1 MYTELQSESKKTK
14 LQPAGK
20 LWSSCHYNDWI
31 LQKEGVRMLGGRN
44 VLGTEQRDGLF
55 SAQQSMCDLHKKCE
69 LCTGC
74 AIYQMF
80 GVPGRCRKRS
90 ETESVCRISFA
101 FCILIK

>member
-14 LQPAGK
+14 LQPAGR

-31 LQKEGVRMLGGRN
+31 LQKEDVRMLGGLN
-44 VLGTEQRDGLF
+44 VLGTKQRDGLF

-74 AIYQMF
+74 ATIRYSAFQV
-80 GVPGRCRKRS
+80 GVEKDQKRREYAAS
-90 ETESVCRISFA
+90 HLLSA
-101 FCILIK
+101 F